1 MKAFQ
6 RYFIKREYA
15 YSTIMQHKQN
25 VSLFFTWLKT
35 ENISIRKCG
44 YSEMIRFLDSS
55 LIGSFRFRENKR
67 YINRILNSVTYYF
80 DFLAEKTKSMINPAR
95 YIRIKSNDKRLV
107 HDLLDYNEL
116 LELYSHNS
124 PRSPRQVR
132 NRVILGFI
140 IFQGL
145 TAMELQNLKIE
156 DIRFEEGNVLI
167 REGYQNSLKKGTASR
182 ILALEAIQMVD
193 LIEYLRQIRPKILAG
208 KYLNESGRK
217 PISRNRVKRTNQV
230 ILSLK
235 GSPHLKNTLHHLFID
250 LKKNNI
256 KVKSGR
262 QLRQSI
268 IAHWLTKYNLRK
280 VQYLAGHRY
289 VSSTEWYKGNNLEA
303 LKREVD
309 IYHPLKLKYSRGF
322 Q

>member
-1 MKAFQ
+1 MRAFQ

-15 YSTIMQHKQN
+15 DSTIKQHMQN
-25 VSLFFTWLKT
+25 VSLFLAWLKT
-35 ENISIRKCG
+35 EHISIRQCG
-44 YSEMIRFLDSS
+44 YSEMIRFIDSS
-55 LIGSFRFRENKR
+55 LISSLRFRENKR

-80 DFLAEKTKSMINPAR
+80 DFLAEKTPTMINPAR
-95 YIRIKSNDKRLV
+95 NIRIKSSDKRLV

-116 LELYSHNS
+116 IELYSQNN
-124 PRSPRQVR
+124 PRTPRQVR

-156 DIRFEEGNVLI
+156 DLRFEEGNVLI
-167 REGYQNSLKKGTASR
+167 QENYQNYLKKGTARR

-193 LIEYLRQIRPKILAG
+193 LVEYLHQIRPKILAG

-217 PISRNRVKRTNQV
+217 PGRRNRAKRTNQV

-235 GSPHLKNTLHHLFID
+235 GSPNLKNTLQHLFID
-250 LKKNNI
+250 LKKRNS

-289 VSSTEWYKGNNLEA
+289 VSSTEWYKGNDLEA

-309 IYHPLKLKYSRGF
+309 IYHPLKLKYSKVF
-322 Q
+322 